1 VLKAALSDSPLELV
15 LEEEFIPA
23 RKVGPLVL
31 LLLVLLGLLII
42 GALILGHNISHAFY
56 F

>member
-1 VLKAALSDSPLELV
+1 MLKAALSDSPLELI
-15 LEEEFIPA
+15 LKEELIPA
-23 RKVGPLVL
+23 CEVGALVL
-31 LLLVLLGLLII
+31 LLLVLLGLLVV